1 MEGGW
6 RSIPLAC
13 ARFKRNESKVECN
26 FCSLVKMKSPARTI
40 AARAHCKVLAK
51 LQNEF
56 CKSSAKEREEK
67 ERGRV
72 GREQIHIGNVI
83 NMDEM
88 PEKSKRNETYQ
99 QNYARILELS
109 AWAGRF
115 RCSSSSR
122 QRESLAAEKPRMIYS
137 TYAEYTY

>member
-1 MEGGW
+1 M
-6 RSIPLAC
+6 
-13 ARFKRNESKVECN
+13 N
-26 FCSLVKMKSPARTI
+26 FA
-40 AARAHCKVLAK
+40 
-51 LQNEF
+51 N
-56 CKSSAKEREEK
+56 SSAKEREEK

-122 QRESLAAEKPRMIYS
+122 RQRESLAAEKPRMIYS
-137 TYAEYTY
+137 TYAKYTY